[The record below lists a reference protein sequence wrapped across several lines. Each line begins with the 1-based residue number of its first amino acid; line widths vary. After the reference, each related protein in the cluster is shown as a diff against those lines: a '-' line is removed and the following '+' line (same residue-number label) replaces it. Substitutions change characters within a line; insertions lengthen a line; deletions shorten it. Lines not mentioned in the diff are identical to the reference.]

1 MIGDPQT
8 LDYCQ
13 ELIAGID
20 DNSNGEVD
28 FRELVGMLSKREKLR
43 KAKLEIVEAFRMLS
57 RSAVLQHNDSAEARI
72 THTSLCAQLRS
83 AGLDDLKDDIP
94 HVATG
99 MLEFANRVFELA
111 DADGDGLL
119 DKDELRQ
126 LMEKK
131 MARPLSEAEVDAA
144 MAAMDSDSSG
154 KVDVAELR
162 RWLSA
167 HNQNPVSDVCCFEC
181 FEVMLLKL
189 EEIESANAWG
199 DIMMVAVGGTIAGMP
214 AGATEGVGC
223 VDCDEMDV

>member
-1 MIGDPQT
+1 
-8 LDYCQ
+8 
-13 ELIAGID
+13 
-20 DNSNGEVD
+20 
-28 FRELVGMLSKREKLR
+28 MLSKREKLR

-83 AGLDDLKDDIP
+83 AGLVRDPSGSHYSDRSQVVVTHSSRAQDDLKDDIP

-181 FEVMLLKL
+181 FEGSCSRM
-189 EEIESANAWG
+189 WPG
-199 DIMMVAVGGTIAGMP
+199 
-214 AGATEGVGC
+214 
-223 VDCDEMDV
+223 